1 MKIALAT
8 YPDREETLI
17 AAHVRS
23 EQRHQQLVDNLEMY
37 IVDGTKPDDLE
48 SLRAASLFSVR
59 SKKSVA
65 QSCPAL
71 HKRSAETASR
81 VSQARS
87 TTISETRV
95 QAALAKRRFAQQQA
109 EQEELQKKIDFERD
123 VARQHRELDIR
134 REEAE
139 ARERKL
145 KEEAEARERQLQ
157 EESERR
163 KRELDRRQRELQE
176 EAELHKRELE
186 NALQLK
192 KQRDEMEN
200 LEAEL
205 RLRHREEVRG
215 ELGSDYDSDSDR
227 DDVTQPKQ
235 YVAKPQFQLESEQDE
250 HMQNIL
256 RSSTVHQQRAIPDAR
271 TTRDS
276 VNKWLQN
283 PPTDSTLPSVRASHN
298 NELGHGPPKPNY
310 VDTATQPQRR
320 PACDTRRDYVPSTTN
335 FDDVHRSSGNF
346 YDKRD
351 ADYLS
356 GPRREPGTT
365 EAHKPNHRQDNS
377 DIAALFGRA
386 LLENRMPAPKQLE
399 FDGNPKTFMAFLASF
414 KTNIERKLS
423 DDNEDDASLKLTY
436 LLQHCTGRAKDL
448 IDDCAMLDP
457 VDGFET
463 AMNRLH
469 DSYGQGHVIAR
480 SYIESVT
487 KGPVIKLNDVGALE
501 QLRNDMVKCQSVLS
515 RLEFTSDLD
524 STGTLESI
532 IQRLP
537 DSFQLKWARRAAKIL
552 KGGRDTLFVDLV
564 EFIREESS
572 VYNTKF
578 GSAYAERK
586 SATTKHSNDSS
597 KKEKPKPKAKVTTLA
612 TSAGETTGST
622 AGPPST
628 ASTAATSTS
637 KKCEH
642 CDGSGHLIGR
652 CHKFKRL
659 KRDEKLEVIK
669 NKNLCFCCL
678 KTGHG
683 SKECE
688 KRCVKCDKKHHVLI
702 HEGND
707 YAGKASAEKSS
718 KSTAATEAVTLSTSK
733 VKSDATLGALPVRV
747 KMNGKEKLVVALVD
761 SGSNTTLVR
770 RSVVDELGITGE
782 EAAPV
787 AVHTMNGPA
796 LQQDELVC
804 KLELL
809 SDDRSAS
816 VIVDEALTVPAI
828 PVRAVVDGKAFNEW
842 PHLSDLE
849 LPYIPRAKISIIIG
863 TDCPEMHRSLEERH
877 AGRKDPIARRTP
889 LGWIVLGPSEKS
901 ESVQSLATTVGTDPL
916 AEQLKQMSLLDF
928 QDTIVSEPAMSV
940 DDRRALK
947 TMQETAK
954 LVNGKYQVGIP
965 WKVDPDEAL
974 QNNRSMAESRLRM
987 LKRKFS
993 ANPQLADDYSKTVE
1007 AYISDGHAKLVEDC
1021 DSNDQGQWFLPH
1033 HAVFKRSNPSK
1044 CRVVFDC
1051 AAEYKGI
1058 SLNDAVLQGTE
1069 LLEQSGWCA
1078 DQIQERACGSDWGH
1092 QADVPSV
1099 LRSA

>member
-1 MKIALAT
+1 
-8 YPDREETLI
+8 
-17 AAHVRS
+17 
-23 EQRHQQLVDNLEMY
+23 
-37 IVDGTKPDDLE
+37 
-48 SLRAASLFSVR
+48 
-59 SKKSVA
+59 
-65 QSCPAL
+65 
-71 HKRSAETASR
+71 
-81 VSQARS
+81 
-87 TTISETRV
+87 
-95 QAALAKRRFAQQQA
+95 
-109 EQEELQKKIDFERD
+109 
-123 VARQHRELDIR
+123 
-134 REEAE
+134 
-139 ARERKL
+139 
-145 KEEAEARERQLQ
+145 
-157 EESERR
+157 
-163 KRELDRRQRELQE
+163 
-176 EAELHKRELE
+176 
-186 NALQLK
+186 
-192 KQRDEMEN
+192 
-200 LEAEL
+200 
-205 RLRHREEVRG
+205 
-215 ELGSDYDSDSDR
+215 
-227 DDVTQPKQ
+227 
-235 YVAKPQFQLESEQDE
+235 
-250 HMQNIL
+250 
-256 RSSTVHQQRAIPDAR
+256 
-271 TTRDS
+271 
-276 VNKWLQN
+276 
-283 PPTDSTLPSVRASHN
+283 
-298 NELGHGPPKPNY
+298 
-310 VDTATQPQRR
+310 
-320 PACDTRRDYVPSTTN
+320 
-335 FDDVHRSSGNF
+335 
-346 YDKRD
+346 
-351 ADYLS
+351 
-356 GPRREPGTT
+356 
-365 EAHKPNHRQDNS
+365 
-377 DIAALFGRA
+377 
-386 LLENRMPAPKQLE
+386 
-399 FDGNPKTFMAFLASF
+399 
-414 KTNIERKLS
+414 
-423 DDNEDDASLKLTY
+423 
-436 LLQHCTGRAKDL
+436 
-448 IDDCAMLDP
+448 
-457 VDGFET
+457 
-463 AMNRLH
+463 
-469 DSYGQGHVIAR
+469 
-480 SYIESVT
+480 
-487 KGPVIKLNDVGALE
+487 
-501 QLRNDMVKCQSVLS
+501 MVKCQSVLS

-586 SATTKHSNDSS
+586 TATTRHSNDSS

-796 LQQDELVC
+796 LQKDELVC

-965 WKVDPDEAL
+965 WKVAPDEAL

-1058 SLNDAVLQGTE
+1058 SLNDAVLQGPNFLNNLAGVLIRFRKEPVAVIGDIKLMFHQCFVQPDDTRFLRFLWWPGGDTSQSAKVYAMQVHLFGGKSSPSVVNYCMRKTADDHE
-1069 LLEQSGWCA
+1069 LNYSELAINTLRRSFYMDDMIRSVKSVEDAKDLIPEMQKLLQEGGFDLGKFMSTSREVIETVPEEKRAKSLQNLDLNDCSLPQESALGLKWNVEGDYFTYSINLQDKPMTKRGLLSTTASLYDPLGLVAPVLLVPKLIQQEMCRQNLEWDDELPQVSAEEWKWKCKWKDATSALGNLRIPRCFQPEPSDGCQFELHFFSDASEFAYGAVVYLKVSSTSGVFINLVFGKSRVAPLKAVSIPRLELTAATLAARLSRFLLEEFDVPDVKLFFWSDSMTVLRYLRNVSTRFKTFVAHRVQ
-1078 DQIQERACGSDWGH
+1078 QIQDLTDVNSWNY
-1092 QADVPSV
+1092 VPSEKNPADLASRGLCPTDEEKLAFWFNGPAFLAESTEYTGLFEEPGPGEEV
-1099 LRSA
+1099 LETRQCAAASLSNVLDEFSDALFQLLPPQARCLLACEVCRLFAQTQC